1 VAITLLFAHALGDAF
16 SPVLVGMLARHFD
29 PTGGSHFAH
38 NMAGHD
44 LSRAILVTCTPA
56 LAIAGLVGI
65 IGARWMN
72 ADVEAAA
79 RADHLAHQVISAE
92 LDPRKLSEK

>member
-16 SPVLVGMLARHFD
+16 LPTLVGMLARHFD
-29 PTGGSHFAH
+29 PTGGSHFAR

-44 LSRAILVTCTPA
+44 ISQAMLVTCTPA

-65 IGARWMN
+65 IGARWMKT
-72 ADVEAAA
+72 DVEAATK
-79 RADHLAHQVISAE
+79 ADHASVPGVPAE
-92 LDPRKLSEK
+92 LIHE